1 MYRALIADD
10 ESIIREG
17 IKCLFDWESLG
28 YTIAGEAAN
37 GETAYQQILALQPD
51 IVLLDIRMSGMSGL
65 DPRLYITKIYINS
78 TWSVQ
83 CIIQL
88 LFRNWGFPEL
98 G

>member
-1 MYRALIADD
+1 MYRVLIADD

-51 IVLLDIRMSGMSGL
+51 IVLLDIRMPGMLGL
-65 DPRLYITKIYINS
+65 DVIRD
-78 TWSVQ
+78 
-83 CIIQL
+83 
-88 LFRNWGFPEL
+88 GFLRIFEIRVLPEKSL
-98 G
+98 S